1 MIFGGFSIIFCG
13 DFCQLPPVKVS
24 KNQLLY
30 SGSSLWENSINVAIV
45 LNNSHRFQDDP
56 EYGEI
61 LKRMWEGKFT
71 EEDC

>member
-1 MIFGGFSIIFCG
+1 
-13 DFCQLPPVKVS
+13 
-24 KNQLLY
+24 
-30 SGSSLWENSINVAIV
+30 LWENSINVAIV